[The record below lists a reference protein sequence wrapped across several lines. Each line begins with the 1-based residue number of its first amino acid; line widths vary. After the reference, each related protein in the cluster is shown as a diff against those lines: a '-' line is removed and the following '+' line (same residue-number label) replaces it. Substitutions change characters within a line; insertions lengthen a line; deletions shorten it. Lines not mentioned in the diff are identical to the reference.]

1 MFAMEYDGLELD
13 HCPHCAGTWFDAG
26 ELALLFA
33 DAADQ
38 PHPELVPEVLRGL
51 PDARTGERARRCPKC
66 RQRMGKVRLAAGDA
80 VAGDAAAGGEATGR
94 ATGGDA
100 VAGAG
105 VVLDVCAR
113 GGLFCDA
120 GEVAALAR
128 GLAPDPD
135 NLPARVLAFL
145 GGALGRGDAA
155 SETEEP

>member
-1 MFAMEYDGLELD
+1 MRCPACKSPMFAMEYDGLELD

-38 PHPELVPEVLRGL
+38 PHPELVPDVLRGL

-80 VAGDAAAGGEATGR
+80 G
-94 ATGGDA
+94 
-100 VAGAG
+100 AGAG

-113 GGLFCDA
+113 DGLFCDA